1 MAHPASVFRRLA
13 AGLLLRGVVRDL
25 HAIATEL
32 RVQNGLLQRLADR
45 LAPVDPHT
53 TRGEV
58 VADTGVDHVSTD
70 DVVLADDYRE
80 RTYRDTGH
88 VPDDDEVLIHL
99 RDERTA
105 DLGGRLA
112 AREAEL
118 QRLAEDRN
126 W

>member
-1 MAHPASVFRRLA
+1 MFERLA
-13 AGLLLRGVVRDL
+13 AALLLRRVSADL
-25 HAIATEL
+25 GRIATALEA
-32 RVQNGLLQRLADR
+32 QNGLLGRLADR

-58 VADTGVDHVSTD
+58 QADTGVSHVD
-70 DVVLADDYRE
+70 PNEVLLAEEYVS

-99 RDERTA
+99 RDEQTVDLRT
-105 DLGGRLA
+105 RLA
-112 AREAEL
+112 ARDDEL
-118 QRLAEDRN
+118 ARLAQDRN